1 MNEDSAEDDLRIV
14 RVSFCDP
21 YILVLR
27 HDLTILVLQRDAKTG
42 ELAELPNSGFQ
53 GTRWRSANFYQPSS
67 QSQPFVVLNSIR
79 GQVQVRFLLSPCL
92 WRPIINLRRFLNFPT
107 CKPLF
112 TNHRHLPIYPASS
125 QMILLCDVMLQ
136 ELL

>member
-1 MNEDSAEDDLRIV
+1 MLICDLDFDLEQIVPMNEDSAEDDLRIV

-53 GTRWRSANFYQPSS
+53 GTRWRSANFYEPSP
-67 QSQPFVVLNSIR
+67 QSNPVVILNSIR
-79 GQVQVRFLLSPCL
+79 GQVQVSLGRWL
-92 WRPIINLRRFLNFPT
+92 
-107 CKPLF
+107 
-112 TNHRHLPIYPASS
+112 
-125 QMILLCDVMLQ
+125 
-136 ELL
+136 